1 MSTTIP
7 IGQIERKTQ
16 NRVVKL
22 FQNTLNY
29 RYLGDLNGQDNKNIR
44 EDDLTTWLAKRGVSA
59 ELINGAIMLLQKEN
73 YVGGGRRLYGRGRTN
88 ANGVAD

>member
-1 MSTTIP
+1 MPTTIP

-59 ELINGAIMLLQKEN
+59 ELINGAITLLQKEN
-73 YVGGGRRLYGRGRTN
+73 YVGGGRRLYTN
-88 ANGVAD
+88 RN

>member
-22 FQNTLNY
+22 FQNKLNY

-59 ELINGAIMLLQKEN
+59 ACYATVQKSK
-73 YVGGGRRLYGRGRTN
+73 RAW
-88 ANGVAD
+88 ANKRKRCG

>member
-73 YVGGGRRLYGRGRTN
+73 LYS
-88 ANGVAD
+88 

>member
-59 ELINGAIMLLQKEN
+59 ELINGAIMLLQK
-73 YVGGGRRLYGRGRTN
+73 
-88 ANGVAD
+88 